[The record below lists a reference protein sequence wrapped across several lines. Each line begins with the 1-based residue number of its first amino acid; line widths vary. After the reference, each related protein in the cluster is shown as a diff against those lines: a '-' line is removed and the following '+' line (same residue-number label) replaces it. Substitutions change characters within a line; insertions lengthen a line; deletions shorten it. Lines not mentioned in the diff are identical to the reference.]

1 MGTIL
6 VPAGLLTALVGV
18 GLFWLQSLRR
28 QRVRSRLEPPAE
40 AEDSV
45 DLEQVTTALPF
56 ARRHHLWV
64 GLAGVAVVV
73 LFAWGLRCPLP
84 LACGLG
90 LIAGLV
96 GRELDAWVLEYRHGK
111 IEMQLAD
118 TIDLL
123 VAAVG
128 AGSSLQTALARAAE
142 YAPSPLREEL
152 SDLVARLRLGDFPA
166 EVFRRF
172 ANRIPL
178 ETFRLFALTLS
189 VNWEA
194 GGTLTETLSAVGMT
208 IRDRV
213 AVARQFRALSTQ
225 GRLTTGV
232 VLSITWFM
240 AAMMWQSDPAR
251 FTRFLLSPTGIWLV
265 TVCLVL
271 QGFGITLVSRIS
283 RPTI

>member
-18 GLFWLQSLRR
+18 GLFWLQSIRR
-28 QRVRSRLEPPAE
+28 QRVRSRLEIPTE
-40 AEDSV
+40 ADESV
-45 DLEQVTTALPF
+45 EPEAVISALPF

-64 GLAGVAVVV
+64 GLAAVAVVV
-73 LFAWGLRCPLP
+73 FFAWGLRCPLP
-84 LACGLG
+84 LAGGLG
-90 LIAGLV
+90 LIAGLISM
-96 GRELDAWVLEYRHGK
+96 ELDAWVREYRHGK

-142 YAPSPLREEL
+142 FAPSPLREEL
-152 SDLVARLRLGDFPA
+152 SDLVARLRLGDFPD
-166 EVFRRF
+166 EVFQRF
-172 ANRIPL
+172 AVRIPL
-178 ETFRLFALTLS
+178 ESFRLFALTLS

-213 AVARQFRALSTQ
+213 AIARQFRALSMQ
-225 GRLTTGV
+225 GRLTTGI

-251 FTRFLLSPTGIWLV
+251 FSRFLFSPTGIWLV
-265 TVCLVL
+265 SVCLVL
-271 QGFGITLVSRIS
+271 QGIGITLVSRIS
-283 RPTI
+283 RPKI